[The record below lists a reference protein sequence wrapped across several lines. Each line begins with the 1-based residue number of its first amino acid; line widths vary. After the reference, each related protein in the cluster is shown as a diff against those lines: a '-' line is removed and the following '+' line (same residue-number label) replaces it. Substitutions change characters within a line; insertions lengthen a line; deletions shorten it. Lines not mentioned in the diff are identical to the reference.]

1 MVVTKPNYKKWW
13 LDFHGIC
20 ISSSQLQ
27 VPGASGSNSLRN
39 GWLLLGFGDSRK
51 KTPAKIHKKTTSK
64 TLRWISIMYIYIY
77 MYTYIYISNSCS
89 YNIYIYISN
98 SIIYMIWYLIH
109 ISIQL
114 HPHILDFQW
123 MFVFAFQKKTAS
135 FGFLE
140 FQEGVAKK
148 VLKDDGWIIGVLV
161 GPTVYVGPSIQGN
174 YNTPLEHTLGNP
186 PSQLWKESIY
196 SLLVKVQGC
205 VPKVCWNNLRIYFSD
220 CFILLMAQKSGKLT
234 SWGW

>member
-64 TLRWISIMYIYIY
+64 TLRWISIMYIYICIHI
-77 MYTYIYISNSCS
+77 YIYLIPVHI
-89 YNIYIYISN
+89 IYIYIHIQFHNIYDMISN
-98 SIIYMIWYLIH
+98 SYIH
-109 ISIQL
+109 PITSAYSRFSMNVCFCI
-114 HPHILDFQW
+114 P
-123 MFVFAFQKKTAS
+123 KKTAS

-148 VLKDDGWIIGVLV
+148 VLKDDGWIIGFLV

-196 SLLVKVQGC
+196 SLLVKVPGC